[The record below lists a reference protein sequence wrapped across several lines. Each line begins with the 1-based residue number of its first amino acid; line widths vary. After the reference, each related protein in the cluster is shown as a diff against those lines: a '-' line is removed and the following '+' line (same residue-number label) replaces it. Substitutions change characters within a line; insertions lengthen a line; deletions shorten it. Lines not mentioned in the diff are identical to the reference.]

1 MAENLYLKN
10 MELGELYF
18 YTATI
23 LNWKPLLQA
32 DDFKQIVLDSLAY
45 LVKDQKIK
53 VYGFVIMPNH
63 IHLIWEN
70 ITANGKEMPYTS
82 FMKFTGH
89 QFLTEL
95 RRTNSNMLE
104 QFKVNRNS
112 RAHQFWQR
120 NALPIRLYDRK
131 ILEQK
136 LNYIHLNPLQE
147 HWSLVSDPNDYYYS
161 SCSFYER
168 NDNRFNW
175 LTHYMDVM

>member
-1 MAENLYLKN
+1 
-10 MELGELYF
+10 MELGEIYF

-23 LNWKPLLQA
+23 LDWKHLLRP
-32 DDFKQIVLDSLAY
+32 DKFKQIVLDSITHLI
-45 LVKDQKIK
+45 QKEKVK

-70 ITANGKEMPYTS
+70 LTMNGKEKPHAS

-89 QFLTEL
+89 RFLEEL
-95 RRTNSNMLE
+95 SVNDPLLLE
-104 QFKVNRNS
+104 QFKVDKDS
-112 RAHQFWQR
+112 RKHQFWQR

-147 HWSLVSDPNDYYYS
+147 HWNLVTDPNDYLYS
-161 SCSFYER
+161 SCSFYEKEDKR
-168 NDNRFNW
+168 YSW
-175 LTHYMDVM
+175 LTHYMDVI

>member
-1 MAENLYLKN
+1 
-10 MELGELYF
+10 MELHELYF

-23 LNWKPLLQA
+23 LHWKHLLQT
-32 DDFKQIVLDSLAY
+32 DKFKQIVLDSLVH
-45 LVKDQKIK
+45 LVRDDKIK

-70 ITANGKEMPYTS
+70 IAVNGKEMPYAS

-89 QFLTEL
+89 QFLHEL
-95 RRTNSNMLE
+95 RKTDASLLE
-104 QFKVNRNS
+104 EFKVNMNS
-112 RAHQFWQR
+112 RNYQFWQR

-147 HWSLVSDPNDYYYS
+147 HWNLVSDPNDYYYS

-168 NDNRFNW
+168 KDTRFNW